1 MRFEEKKALITGA
14 FGGLDSLVNDAGIV
28 TRGKITEARDDDFA
42 RPMAVNV
49 KVQSRLCRVDS
60 VADHPQCGPGATIE
74 VEKSMCWLGSKE
86 TSFVTGQV
94 GTIDVGCMAQ
104 LSFP

>member
-1 MRFEEKKALITGA
+1 MRFQEEKALITGA

-28 TRGKITEARDDDFA
+28 TLGKIAEARDDDFA
-42 RPMAVNV
+42 RSMAVNV
-49 KVQSRLCRVDS
+49 KVPSRLCRVDP
-60 VADHPQCGPGATIE
+60 VADHPLRRTGALMEIE
-74 VEKSMCWLGSKE
+74 KPMCWLVSKE

-94 GTIDVGCMAQ
+94 WTIDVGCMAQ